1 MKEIRIKIL
10 VILLMCCA
18 IAILFDAITSKP
30 TYKYRIISESH
41 GYRTD
46 KYKTVGPNCIK
57 FVDRHNQTIT
67 ICGEY
72 EIIEN
77 K

>member
-18 IAILFDAITSKP
+18 IAILFDAIISKP

-46 KYKTVGPNCIK
+46 KYETVGPNCIK
-57 FVDRHNQTIT
+57 FTYGDNQTVT
-67 ICGEY
+67 VCGNY